1 MDYGKINNYEK
12 EDEEDE
18 QVIQKIDSV

>member
-1 MDYGKINNYEK
+1 MEYGTSNNHEK